1 MLPSWWID
9 DKDNRVDAPYISVDR
24 WRSELQEAGFESFHS
39 APGEAEI
46 YMTSIL
52 ASLPPLFHKEG
63 STVNMLYN
71 LQRPQW
77 AIQVAER
84 IEALGFPVRWCT
96 ISEPPP
102 ANEDVIS
109 FLDFEKSF
117 LYSLTKTE
125 LVQLQ
130 QYLSSC
136 TSTRVLWVTRCSQMR
151 CPDPRYGLTLGFAR
165 TMRTEYE
172 MDFDTIE
179 VEEFDQSSEI
189 AVVEIYK
196 KFQQQRFRE
205 DETVDHEYAIQD
217 GVIHIPRYH
226 WSSLS
231 KNLLEDPSPAGP
243 KTLTVEQPGILDSLK
258 WIENELPP
266 LEKDDVE
273 IDVKFVGLNFR
284 VSQFLYYF
292 EYHKADRASRT

>member
-1 MLPSWWID
+1 MLPGWWVGEN
-9 DKDNRVDAPYISVDR
+9 DNRVDAPYISVDR
-24 WRSELQEAGFESFHS
+24 WRNELHEAGFQNVHS

-52 ASLPPLFHKEG
+52 ASIPSLSHSEN
-63 STVNMLYN
+63 STVNILYDS
-71 LQRPQW
+71 QPSPW
-77 AIQVAER
+77 EIQVAQR

-96 ISEPPP
+96 LSESPPG
-102 ANEDVIS
+102 NEDVIS
-109 FLDFEKSF
+109 FLDIESPY
-117 LYSLTKTE
+117 LYSLTDTQ

-136 TSTRVLWVTRCSQMR
+136 TSTRVLWVTRSSQMC

-165 TMRTEYE
+165 TMRMEYE

-179 VEEFDQSSEI
+179 VEDFDQISEDAI
-189 AVVEIYK
+189 VKTYV
-196 KFQQQRFRE
+196 KFQQQRFRT
-205 DETVDHEYAIQD
+205 DETADHEYAVQD

-231 KNLLEDPSPAGP
+231 ENLLEDPSPEAP
-243 KTLTVEQPGILDSLK
+243 KTLAVEQPGILDSLK
-258 WIENELPP
+258 WV
-266 LEKDDVE
+266 EKDSSVIGENQVE

-284 VSQFLYYF
+284 VRDSL
-292 EYHKADRASRT
+292 AIILSIRSLTI